1 MALSFV
7 STGDVTIAFRT
18 TDGTATGGTD
28 YEQDDGTVT
37 IPAGSTTGSI
47 DVQVTGD
54 DVVEPDET
62 FSLKIVTV
70 TGALRGTD
78 GTGTITNDDRQ
89 RTNLILRAKGRHHHV
104 VSRGRMLHAEPGMKV
119 RVVLLRQTDDGFLPI
134 ARTTVPVHIQS
145 RGGVPTGIF
154 KTRFTHQRFGRY
166 VVRAIYR
173 GDETHLPSHARARVR
188 L

>member
-1 MALSFV
+1 M
-7 STGDVTIAFRT
+7 
-18 TDGTATGGTD
+18 
-28 YEQDDGTVT
+28 
-37 IPAGSTTGSI
+37 
-47 DVQVTGD
+47 
-54 DVVEPDET
+54 
-62 FSLKIVTV
+62 
-70 TGALRGTD
+70 
-78 GTGTITNDDRQ
+78 
-89 RTNLILRAKGRHHHV
+89 

-119 RVVLLRQTDDGFLPI
+119 RVVLLRQTGDGFLPI
-134 ARTTVPVHIQS
+134 ARTTVPVHIRS